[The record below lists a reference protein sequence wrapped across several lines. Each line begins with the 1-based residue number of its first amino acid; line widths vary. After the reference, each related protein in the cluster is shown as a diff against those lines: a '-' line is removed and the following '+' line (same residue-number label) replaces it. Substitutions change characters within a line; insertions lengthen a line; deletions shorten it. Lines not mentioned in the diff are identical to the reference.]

1 MLRSI
6 TNSPEKL
13 ARRNHFILVNLIF
26 FINFFWYWKKA
37 FFNSSGLLPGDN
49 ADARY
54 TTSLYEHWHL
64 FFTGNLKLTEN
75 FFFYP
80 IQNSM
85 SFSDAYLLQGMIH
98 SIFRFGGIETIN
110 AWLYTSILIHL
121 IGSYSAVLISHRL
134 KLNAIASSAL
144 ITFWGFNS
152 VIWVQRGHIQ
162 NLAYPLIGYVLLH
175 FINNRQSVKRK
186 IIIWRSVTLNFLIL
200 IGLSSA
206 YPFVF
211 TILYAVIGFL
221 TLTFLRKKWRL
232 GSFFDLKK
240 TPRIQIEELLL
251 KAKTSINV
259 IPLISTIPITYL
271 FSYVYLISAN
281 TITTRSPAEASYY
294 SPTFSELLESPP
306 FNPVYGKI
314 TSSLF
319 ENSFPPTGERYMG
332 FTPLFFFLFLFA
344 SWRVWLKYRSD
355 KNNFNLTIWVLALT
369 VIIAEVLVLRDG
381 RGFNFW
387 YLTGSRLPFFDAI
400 RGMSRIHQ
408 TQYMLGGLLIAIY
421 LNKSL
426 NFEKVKRNI
435 SSLIVTILIVVFSV
449 ILALQ
454 ESNSYYGSWQSSEM
468 TPISSN
474 LKIPNF
480 CESFIIIPTAPMF
493 ETRPWYLYLIDAQII
508 ATNSK
513 IPTYTGY
520 SGGVPEGYNI
530 DFSTEGTARQSSIDY
545 VEKFNKPN
553 TCLVELQKKDT
564 RIDWKITKYER

>member
-1 MLRSI
+1 M
-6 TNSPEKL
+6 NSTEKL
-13 ARRNHFILVNLIF
+13 ARRKNFILVNLIF
-26 FINFFWYWKKA
+26 FVNFFWYWKKA
-37 FFNSSGLLPGDN
+37 FFNPSGLLPGDN

-75 FFFYP
+75 YFFYP

-85 SFSDAYLLQGMIH
+85 SFSDAYLLQGMFH
-98 SIFRFGGIETIN
+98 SIFRFGGIEIVN
-110 AWLYTSILIHL
+110 AWLYSSMLIHL

-134 KLNAIASSAL
+134 KLNIIASSAL
-144 ITFWGFNS
+144 ITFRGFNS

-175 FINNRQSVKRK
+175 FINNRQSTKRK
-186 IIIWRSVTLNFLIL
+186 IIIWRCITFNFLIL

-211 TILYAVIGFL
+211 TILYAFIGIV
-221 TLTFLRKKWRL
+221 TLTFLKKNWRIGFIL
-232 GSFFDLKK
+232 ELRK
-240 TPRIQIEELLL
+240 TPRTQIKKLLL
-251 KAKTSINV
+251 KAKASNNV
-259 IPLISTIPITYL
+259 IPLISTIPLTYL

-319 ENSFPPTGERYMG
+319 ANSFPPTGERYMG
-332 FTPLFFFLFLFA
+332 FTPLFLFLFLFA

-426 NFEKVKRNI
+426 NIEKVKRNF
-435 SSLIVTILIVVFSV
+435 SFLTGMVLIVVISAFLV
-449 ILALQ
+449 LQ
-454 ESNSYYGSWQSSEM
+454 ESNSYYGSWKSSEM
-468 TPISSN
+468 TPISSD
-474 LKIPNF
+474 LRIPNF

-493 ETRPWYLYLIDAQII
+493 ATRPWYLYLIDAQII

-520 SGGVPEGYNI
+520 SGGIPEGYNI
-530 DFSTEGTARQSSIDY
+530 DFSTEGTAQQSSLEY

-553 TCLVELQKKDT
+553 TCLVKLQKNDT
-564 RIDWKITKYER
+564 KIDWNISRYER